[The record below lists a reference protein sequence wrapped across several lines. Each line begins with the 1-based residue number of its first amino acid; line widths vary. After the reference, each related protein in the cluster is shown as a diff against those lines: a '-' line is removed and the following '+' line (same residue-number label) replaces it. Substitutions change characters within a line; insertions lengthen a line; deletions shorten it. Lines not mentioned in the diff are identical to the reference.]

1 MMVGAAAFNPRGPD
15 GIQPWKS
22 RWLKASPDSTIL
34 NHTRKAKAV
43 ARGPVS
49 PFVSGL
55 QAFFEE
61 LKRRHVFRVATAYV
75 VGAFFVLEGSQ
86 LLFDGL
92 LVPDWAYRAVTVA
105 VLAGFPLVLVLSWV
119 FEWTRDGIRLEDA
132 SENQPA
138 APVAAADRDDKA
150 RAPLRAF
157 AFVGLGIV
165 IAIVGMGLSL
175 PYMYARQEAAG
186 GTDGAVSSR
195 GDGFRLAASDGDD
208 RAAARLAVLPF
219 VSLTGGDD
227 DGFADGL
234 AEDVT
239 AALAQLGSV
248 DVVSRTTSEAYRGS
262 DKTLRTIGEELGVG
276 LILEGTIRRAG
287 DRVRVTAQLI
297 DAATD
302 RHLWASSYDRDL
314 TGDVFRTQSQ
324 LAQEIVAAIQSV
336 VRPEQQEQAERRLEA
351 LALSDQGSQLLRR
364 ASPVY
369 DEAAAQLFEQA
380 LQTDPTLPE
389 AHAGLAQTLIAR
401 APAGPGALVDSAAAL
416 AEHAIRLDPQ
426 MAEGHLARS
435 FVMIVRGDVDSAR
448 VELRR
453 AIDLDRTGEAVSHGL
468 ERIRQISPE
477 ALESAQRALSGV
489 PQSGRTAPVEAPPAT
504 AGVPPAPQAR
514 GVDR

>member
-1 MMVGAAAFNPRGPD
+1 M
-15 GIQPWKS
+15 
-22 RWLKASPDSTIL
+22 
-34 NHTRKAKAV
+34 
-43 ARGPVS
+43 S

-55 QAFFEE
+55 QSFFEE

-75 VGAFFVLEGSQ
+75 VGAFFLLEGSQ
-86 LLFDGL
+86 LLFEGL
-92 LVPDWAYRAVTVA
+92 LAPDWAYRAVTVV
-105 VLAGFPLVLVLSWV
+105 VLAGFPVVLVLSWV
-119 FEWTRDGIRLEDA
+119 FEWTRQGIRLDEPVR
-132 SENQPA
+132 ERA
-138 APVAAADRDDKA
+138 APARGADRVDGP
-150 RAPLRAF
+150 RASVRAF
-157 AFVGLGIV
+157 AFVGIGIV

-175 PYMYARQEAAG
+175 PYMYAQREAAG
-186 GTDGAVSSR
+186 AAQGAVSSR
-195 GDGFRLAASDGDD
+195 GESFRLAARDGEE
-208 RAAARLAVLPF
+208 RAVARLAVLPF

-262 DKTLRTIGEELGVG
+262 AKTLRTIGDELGVG

-297 DAATD
+297 DAASD

-336 VRPEQQEQAERRLEA
+336 VRPEQQDQAERRLEA

-364 ASPVY
+364 ASPAY

-380 LQTDPTLPE
+380 LETDPTLPE

-401 APAGPGALVDSAAAL
+401 APNGPAALVDSAAAH
-416 AEHAIRLDPQ
+416 AEHAIRLDPR

-448 VELRR
+448 VDLRR
-453 AIDLDRTGEAVSHGL
+453 ALDLDRTGAAVSYGL

-477 ALESAQRALSGV
+477 ALESAQRAMSGMM
-489 PQSGRTAPVEAPPAT
+489 PSEPSARVEAPPPTPVA
-504 AGVPPAPQAR
+504 APTPETR
-514 GVDR
+514 SVDR